1 MRFNDNHTWWTVVNE
16 HQLIRELV
24 DYDLIEK
31 IDPNDI
37 PQVLDFLQVIWN
49 YEKMCEILKEESL
62 T

>member
-1 MRFNDNHTWWTVVNE
+1 MRFSDSHTWWTVVNE

-49 YEKMCEILKEESL
+49 YKKMYEILKEESL